1 MIDRKAA
8 PVELDVKEVAS
19 DGTFS
24 GYASVFGVL
33 DSYKEIV
40 QPGAFTKSLQRY
52 PAHKVKLLWQHDR
65 TEPCGVWLSFE
76 EDAHGLKATGRI
88 LLETTRGREVH
99 ALMKAGA
106 VDGLSIGFRTIRDSM
121 DRAKGARLLHEV
133 ELREV
138 SIVSFPANE
147 EATVT
152 TVKHTNNQFSQLV
165 AAINAART
173 TIAKD

>member
-1 MIDRKAA
+1 MQVQNKGA
-8 PVELDVKEVAS
+8 PVDLDIKAIEE
-19 DGTFS
+19 DGTFT

-40 QPGAFTKSLQRY
+40 MPGAFAASLKKY
-52 PAHKVKLLWQHDR
+52 PAAKVKMLWQHDR
-65 TEPCGVWLSFE
+65 TEPIGVWTSFT
-76 EDAHGLKATGRI
+76 EDAHGLKATGQLI
-88 LLETTRGREVH
+88 LDTAKGREAH

-106 VDGLSIGFRTIRDSM
+106 VDGLSIGFKTVRDSM

-147 EATVT
+147 ESTVDSI
-152 TVKHTNNQFSQLV
+152 KHNTDFSRLV
-165 AAINAART
+165 AAINGARR
-173 TIAKD
+173 TITKD